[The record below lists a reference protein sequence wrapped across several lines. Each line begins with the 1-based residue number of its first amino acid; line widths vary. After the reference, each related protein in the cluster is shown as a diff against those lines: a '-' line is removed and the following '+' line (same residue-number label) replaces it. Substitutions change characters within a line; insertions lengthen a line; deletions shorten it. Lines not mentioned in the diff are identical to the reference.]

1 MKCDFCTWNA
11 RPETIPAVT
20 QHLNGNHW
28 GLENYWIVWRQGQ
41 IVLAREKEE
50 SDIEL
55 TFDRPKFIVPP
66 EPPVVKYANP
76 GDINVTLQ
84 GSVLVNEGTGEIKS
98 TRGQGQGRPLSP
110 GDDVTPL
117 IGQ

>member
-1 MKCDFCTWNA
+1 MKCEFCTWNA

-28 GLENYWIVWRQGQ
+28 GLENYWIVWRQGEL
-41 IVLAREKEE
+41 VLAREKKE
-50 SDIEL
+50 SDTEL

-66 EPPVVKYANP
+66 KPPVVKYANP
-76 GDINVTLQ
+76 DDINVTLE
-84 GSVLVNEGTGEIKS
+84 GSVMVNEGTGEVK
-98 TRGQGQGRPLSP
+98 TTKDLGRDRPQFP